1 MAGSGTRPVRPEEGW
16 QRVSRRDRSH
26 PIETDQGTMV
36 LAAVVDI
43 SERKQK
49 DERLRAA
56 VSKLAHMDRVA
67 TAGELSVSI
76 AHEIRQPLAAIVA
89 NASAGARWLTNKP
102 PDLNRVRKCLQ
113 AVASGGLRAGE
124 VVSSVLAMVRGEGG
138 EQSPIDLNEVIQDV
152 LEVLREELERQEISV
167 QTGLTTPLPPVLG
180 HHGQLQQVKNSA
192 DAMKSLPDGPRM
204 LMVSSAIR
212 DESDVVHV
220 SIEDS
225 GEGID
230 PQDIERIFDPFF
242 STKSQGMGVG
252 LSICGRIIEHHR
264 GQIWASPGFNRGS
277 IFHVQLPLFRGQ
289 VE

>member
-1 MAGSGTRPVRPEEGW
+1 
-16 QRVSRRDRSH
+16 
-26 PIETDQGTMV
+26 
-36 LAAVVDI
+36 
-43 SERKQK
+43 
-49 DERLRAA
+49 
-56 VSKLAHMDRVA
+56 MDRVA

-89 NASAGARWLTNKP
+89 NASAAARWLTNKP
-102 PDLNRVRKCLQ
+102 PDLNRVRKCLE

-124 VVSSVLAMVRGEGG
+124 VVSSVLTMVRREGG

-180 HHGQLQQVKNSA
+180 HHGQLQQVILNLIKNSA

-212 DESDVVHV
+212 DDSDVVHV

-252 LSICGRIIEHHR
+252 LSICRRIIEDHR

>member
-1 MAGSGTRPVRPEEGW
+1 
-16 QRVSRRDRSH
+16 
-26 PIETDQGTMV
+26 
-36 LAAVVDI
+36 
-43 SERKQK
+43 
-49 DERLRAA
+49 
-56 VSKLAHMDRVA
+56 
-67 TAGELSVSI
+67 
-76 AHEIRQPLAAIVA
+76 
-89 NASAGARWLTNKP
+89 
-102 PDLNRVRKCLQ
+102 
-113 AVASGGLRAGE
+113 
-124 VVSSVLAMVRGEGG
+124 MVRREGG

-180 HHGQLQQVKNSA
+180 HHGQLQQVILNLIKNSA

-220 SIEDS
+220 SIEDA

-252 LSICGRIIEHHR
+252 LSICRRIIEDHR

>member
-1 MAGSGTRPVRPEEGW
+1 
-16 QRVSRRDRSH
+16 
-26 PIETDQGTMV
+26 
-36 LAAVVDI
+36 
-43 SERKQK
+43 
-49 DERLRAA
+49 
-56 VSKLAHMDRVA
+56 MDRVA

-89 NASAGARWLTNKP
+89 NASAAARWLTNKP
-102 PDLNRVRKCLQ
+102 PDLNRVRKCLE
-113 AVASGGLRAGE
+113 AVASGGLLAGE
-124 VVSSVLAMVRGEGG
+124 VVSSVLTMVRREGG

-180 HHGQLQQVKNSA
+180 HHGQLQQVILNLIKNSA

-252 LSICGRIIEHHR
+252 LSICRRIIEDHR